1 MIGSLV
7 RHTLAAGVMFCGA
20 SFVVLSSGLAWLWTS
35 GRLNEEKSHQILA
48 IVYGVDLEA
57 LEAKYAPARRPAES
71 EQPSFDDLIAQRLE
85 KSMDLDLRETAFD
98 KALLE
103 LRSLEADLRSQRDRF
118 DARLREFEVRI
129 AELRQETLNEG
140 LANLQLKLEAIQPKQ
155 AKDLIMKMIE
165 EPADENDDSLDAAV
179 TILKNMSVEKS
190 RKIIAEFETPEEI
203 ERLHE
208 ILGRIRLGR
217 PAADILTEAQRE
229 LEQY

>member
-1 MIGSLV
+1 M
-7 RHTLAAGVMFCGA
+7 
-20 SFVVLSSGLAWLWTS
+20 AWLWMS
-35 GRLNEEKSHQILA
+35 GKLNEEKTHQILA

-57 LEAKYAPARRPAES
+57 IEAKYAPGKKPTES
-71 EQPSFDDLIAQRLE
+71 EQPSFDDVIAKRLE

-98 KALLE
+98 KAILE
-103 LRSLEADLRSQRDRF
+103 LRTLEADLREQRDRF

-155 AKDLIMKMIE
+155 SKDLIMKMID
-165 EPADENDDSLDAAV
+165 EPTDENDDSLDAAV
-179 TILKNMSVEKS
+179 TILKNMSTEKS
-190 RKIIAEFETPEEI
+190 RKIIAEFKSPEEI

-208 ILGRIRLGR
+208 ILSRIRLGR
-217 PAADILTEAQRE
+217 PATDILSEAERN